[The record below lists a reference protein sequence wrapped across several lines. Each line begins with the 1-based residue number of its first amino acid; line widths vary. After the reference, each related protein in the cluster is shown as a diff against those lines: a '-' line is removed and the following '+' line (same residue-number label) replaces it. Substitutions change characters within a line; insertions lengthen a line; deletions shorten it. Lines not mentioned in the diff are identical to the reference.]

1 MVIHQSNQKKSIEIN
16 DLDFLEEIVDQ
27 DASNISGGLS
37 MSIVRQYNDFEGISS
52 IGFGVSFGGSSYGL
66 GIGFGN
72 TWGRV
77 GFVLVNY
84 P

>member
-1 MVIHQSNQKKSIEIN
+1 MLISQSNQKKSIEIK
-16 DLDFLEEIVDQ
+16 DLEFLEEIVEQ
-27 DASNISGGLS
+27 DASNISGGAS

-52 IGFGVSFGGSSYGL
+52 IGFGVSFGGNTYGL

-77 GFVLVNY
+77 GFVFVNY